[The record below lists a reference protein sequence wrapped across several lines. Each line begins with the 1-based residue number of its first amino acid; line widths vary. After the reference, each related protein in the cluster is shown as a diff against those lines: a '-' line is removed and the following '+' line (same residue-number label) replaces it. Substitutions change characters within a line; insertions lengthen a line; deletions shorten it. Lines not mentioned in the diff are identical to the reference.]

1 MGRVARSSLCS
12 TRSGRLVPDEI
23 KAVKEGL
30 VVSLVAQ
37 NPFRMDYDGVNQAVN
52 RIRGGTDVEL
62 RSIGTSAT
70 LITKDNVNDPDV
82 QSLLHP
88 SCKNPP
94 P

>member
-1 MGRVARSSLCS
+1 
-12 TRSGRLVPDEI
+12 
-23 KAVKEGL
+23 
-30 VVSLVAQ
+30 
-37 NPFRMDYDGVNQAVN
+37 
-52 RIRGGTDVEL
+52 L